1 MATNNALNN
10 ASSPFTV
17 SSGNLVVTTGNMS
30 TSAGSITA
38 ATTLTAS
45 SGDVTVTSGNLL
57 LPMTTSTIGQI
68 KIIKEGEINAVEQLP
83 SILIGHL
90 EELIPEVA

>member
-17 SSGNLVVTTGNMS
+17 SSGNLVVTTGNVS
-30 TSAGSITA
+30 TSAGSITS

-45 SGDVTVTSGNLL
+45 SGDVTITSGNLL
-57 LPMTTSTIGQI
+57 LPMTTSTVGQI
-68 KIIKEGEINAVEQLP
+68 SFAGRRYFHIYGTNGDRKSTL
-83 SILIGHL
+83 
-90 EELIPEVA
+90 